1 MATLQHIRNKAGV
14 LVAVVIA
21 LALLAF
27 ILGDMLK
34 SGRSLFSNSQNEIAQ
49 VAGKSIP
56 VQLYQQNVE
65 EATENYKRN
74 TNQSAVDEETSE
86 KIRQQ
91 TWDQLIRNY
100 VMKKEYSE
108 IGISLSSDELFDMVQ
123 GNNIL
128 PQIKE
133 IPIFQNKTTGR
144 FDRSLVIE
152 FLKNIDRDPT
162 GKARQSWLAFEKVI
176 SQNRLNDKYNNL
188 IKKGLYVTNQ
198 EAKVESQEKNYTTD
212 FDYFLLRYNSVND
225 SSITITDDDI
235 SNYYNEHLNNF
246 KQKASR
252 DIEYVTFDVV
262 ASKKDKQLAQK
273 WIDDIIYDFTN
284 TDDDVQFVNL
294 NADSH
299 FNDIYYKEK
308 ELPAKIDS
316 FAFHS
321 KVGNVY
327 GPYLEDETFKI
338 AKLSKIAYLPDSV
351 EARHILIASDQKTGD
366 FKKAEALVDSLKTL
380 IKHGKSFTDLAKKYS
395 ADQGS
400 ADKGGDLGW
409 FKENTMVKAF
419 NDSCFFAKK
428 NDLVTVK
435 TKYGVHLIEILDQS
449 KKYQKVQLAILD
461 RKIEPSS
468 ETYQRI
474 YSQASKFA
482 GINNTQEK
490 FEKAIEKQNL
500 TKKVANNLRENDKK
514 ISGLNSPR
522 ELVRWAFKAEKGNVS
537 SIFEFDNKFVVATLT
552 GVRED
557 GYAPI
562 DQVKSELEVDVK
574 REKKANKLIKKINNL
589 IKNNT
594 NINTLAKE
602 LNTEVKSSENVK
614 FSSIGMPGLGVE
626 PNLNAAAVTLQK
638 DQLSKPIKGNN
649 GVYVIVVQSITEP
662 DKNLDINKEKTS
674 LTYNLLRQIDYQAY
688 EALKESS
695 NIKDHRSKF
704 Y

>member
-1 MATLQHIRNKAGV
+1 MATLQNIRNRAGV

-34 SGRSLFSNSQNEIAQ
+34 SGKSLFSGSQNEIAE

-74 TNQSAVDEETSE
+74 TDKSAVDEETSE

-91 TWDQLIRNY
+91 TWEQLIRKY

-128 PQIKE
+128 SQIKQ
-133 IPIFQNKTTGR
+133 IPIFHNKTTGQ
-144 FDRSLVIE
+144 FDRSLVIQ
-152 FLKNIDRDPT
+152 FLKNIDQDPS

-198 EAKVESQEKNYTTD
+198 EAKNESYEKNYATD
-212 FDYFLLRYNSVND
+212 FDYFLLRYNAIND
-225 SSITITDDDI
+225 SLITITDDDI

-262 ASKKDKQLAQK
+262 ASNKDKQLAQK
-273 WIDDIIYDFTN
+273 WINNIVYDFTN
-284 TDDDVQFVNL
+284 TDDNVQFVNL

-299 FNDIYYKEK
+299 FDYTFYKEK
-308 ELPAKIDS
+308 EFPVKIDS

-338 AKLSKIAYLPDSV
+338 AKLNKIAYLPDSV
-351 EARHILIASDQKTGD
+351 KARHILIAPDQKTGD
-366 FKKAEALVDSLKTL
+366 YKKAETLTDSLKNL
-380 IKHGKSFTDLAKKYS
+380 IKHGKIFTDLVKKYS

-400 ADKGGDLGW
+400 VDKGGDLGW

-419 NDSCFFAKK
+419 NDSCFFAEKG
-428 NDLVTVK
+428 DLVTVK
-435 TKYGVHLIEILDQS
+435 TRYGVHLIEILDQS
-449 KKYQKVQLAILD
+449 KKYKKVQLAILD

-482 GINNTQEK
+482 GINNTQGK

-500 TKKVANNLRENDKK
+500 TKKVANNLRENDNK
-514 ISGLNSPR
+514 ISGLDSPR
-522 ELVRWAFKAEKGNVS
+522 ELVRWTFKAEKGNVS
-537 SIFEFDNKFVVATLT
+537 SIFEFGNKFVVATLT
-552 GVRED
+552 NVRED

-574 REKKANKLIKKINNL
+574 REKKGNKLIEKINTL

-594 NINTLAKE
+594 DINTLAKE
-602 LNTEVKSSENVK
+602 LNAEVKSSENVK
-614 FSSIGMPGLGVE
+614 FSSFGVPGLGVE

-638 DQLSKPIKGNN
+638 NQLPEPIKGNN
-649 GVYVIVVQSITEP
+649 GVYVIVVKSITEP
-662 DKNLDINKEKTS
+662 AKNIDINKERTF
-674 LTYNLLRQIDYQAY
+674 LTRNLQNQVDYQAY